1 MVCAP
6 FMTVASHT
14 DVLLAHHTTFAKE
27 GMQDEALRMSAWGA
41 IMTTGVKTCGS
52 WSYKQWEIRGTLSY
66 FFFTRL
72 LLFEHRAPTQSV
84 CVTDIILE

>member
-14 DVLLAHHTTFAKE
+14 DVLLAHHATFAKE
-27 GMQDEALRMSAWGA
+27 GMKDEALRMSAWGA

-52 WSYKQWEIRGTLSY
+52 WSYKKWEIRGTLSY
-66 FFFTRL
+66 FFFHQTA
-72 LLFEHRAPTQSV
+72 FV
-84 CVTDIILE
+84 

>member
-14 DVLLAHHTTFAKE
+14 DVLLAHHATFAKE
-27 GMQDEALRMSAWGA
+27 GTQDEALRMSAWGA

-66 FFFTRL
+66 FFSPDCFCFST
-72 LLFEHRAPTQSV
+72 EHPHNL
-84 CVTDIILE
+84 CV

>member
-14 DVLLAHHTTFAKE
+14 DVLLAHHATFAKE
-27 GMQDEALRMSAWGA
+27 GTKDEALRMSAWGA
-41 IMTTGVKTCGS
+41 IMTTGVKTCGRVTRS
-52 WSYKQWEIRGTLSY
+52 GRLEALYPT
-66 FFFTRL
+66 FFSTRL

-84 CVTDIILE
+84 CVTDIIL